1 MDVADPGILRL
12 RPAELDWL
20 DSDELAKYSNLIL
33 QLPRS
38 GEIQQAARARVAIK
52 RAERLRLMSST
63 TCPICNRPTGGMMS
77 DASTICH
84 DQGGIFCQIA
94 KSNYDRGA
102 ETFDRVFA
110 GVTSEA
116 MDELLAFIDPN
127 GVNET
132 VNGDDLVTV
141 DDPHLEIFRAFVR
154 AHDELKARGR

>member
-1 MDVADPGILRL
+1 MPGVVEAIDALIAIARSRMDVADPGILRL

-38 GEIQQAARARVAIK
+38 GEIQQTARARVAIK

-63 TCPICNRPTGGMMS
+63 ESRE
-77 DASTICH
+77 H
-84 DQGGIFCQIA
+84 DERIRELHRE
-94 KSNYDRGA
+94 D
-102 ETFDRVFA
+102 TFDRVFA

-127 GVNET
+127 GMNGT
-132 VNGDDLVTV
+132 VNGDDLGDV